1 MQREKQAR
9 LLQFQRDVKKRV
21 QCLDKLKKQQQ
32 LQSNLNAVSLCNTIS
47 VFNLIWPNKI
57 ISVFRVTG
65 LKILGR
71 FTALIFI
78 FIYFFLEERI
88 LCILKGSSPFKMHK
102 IIYFSRKPEKNSR
115 FHH

>member
-47 VFNLIWPNKI
+47 VFNLIRPNKI
-57 ISVFRVTG
+57 ISVFWVKG
-65 LKILGR
+65 LKILGSVV
-71 FTALIFI
+71 THIF
-78 FIYFFLEERI
+78 FFSGKNII
-88 LCILKGSSPFKMHK
+88 LCILKGILPFKSIK
-102 IIYFSRKPEKNSR
+102 
-115 FHH
+115 